1 MDDVTL
7 IVKKDVAVVP
17 IFDLKIEDVMWIL
30 DWKTFHLNEI
40 GDNAIGGTTL
50 HKVSLCG
57 QKLFR
62 VNLTKLLQEIVK
74 QRHPAVFL
82 DLKVKSNVV
91 TTDCEPLSIPGAM
104 TRCSRWAQ

>member
-1 MDDVTL
+1 MDNVTL

-17 IFDLKIEDVMWIL
+17 IFDLKIEDVIWIL
-30 DWKTFHLNEI
+30 DRKTSHLNEI
-40 GDNAIGGTTL
+40 RDNAIGGTTL
-50 HKVSLCG
+50 HKVSLCS

-62 VNLTKLLQEIVK
+62 VDLTKLLQEIVK

-82 DLKVKSNVV
+82 NLKVKSNIV
-91 TTDCEPLSIPGAM
+91 TTDCVPLSIPDAR